1 METWQKFISFAAGDW
16 ILERI
21 SQRFPKCKQLI
32 NQGQRHKFG
41 GKYRHWVMIF
51 LLGLVIAPAFTYL
64 EQYPVVMDVQDAVG
78 IDGLMR
84 ATQQNI
90 PSAQPKNI
98 PQFVWLDIDDNT
110 HEQWGE
116 PLFTPRNRIER
127 LIDTAVKAQARLIIV
142 DIDLSRPTPIEGLE
156 EYNIKRHPY
165 DKSLAN
171 YFATYSA
178 YCKTQPKCPP
188 IILARTFLNG
198 SNDTTK
204 LPPFKQPRLAFSE
217 LEQAVINS
225 DAHIQWATPQFQLSR
240 DGVLRRRLNWQA
252 TCTGEQPGVLA
263 SVEVT
268 AAVLLNSETPKQ
280 AQDIITK
287 ALSPLKPDCTG
298 AQSKQP
304 PKEIEIASLKLST
317 DPLSVRQRIVFS
329 MPWLITDPN
338 TGKSEPWIMLK
349 DETDKFSIVKRL
361 PVHNLQNIPPEYLKK
376 EHLEGDIVIIG
387 GSHSDGRDHH
397 QTPLGSM
404 PGALVL
410 INSTHSLL
418 QYEQIEPLPNWA
430 KCLVIAV
437 LISVMAWIF
446 IYVGSFWLAQILNL
460 LIIGSMMF
468 ISVLLFRSSG
478 FWLDFATPLIF
489 VQLYQIAVFLVLALL
504 CLLLSVGQWL
514 RRMFLLAWQR
524 VQRLF
529 NGFYVFVKGLK

>member
-1 METWQKFISFAAGDW
+1 MATWQKFISFVAGYW

-21 SQRFPKCKQLI
+21 SQQFPHCKQLI
-32 NQGQRHKFG
+32 NQEQGQKFG

-51 LLGLVIAPAFTYL
+51 LLGFVIAPAFTYL
-64 EQYPVVMDVQDAVG
+64 EQYPVVMDIQDAVG
-78 IDGLMR
+78 IDWLMR

-90 PSAQPKNI
+90 PSAQAKKI
-98 PQFVWLDIDDNT
+98 PQFVWLDIDDKT
-110 HEQWGE
+110 HEKWGE

-156 EYNIKRHPY
+156 KYNIKRHPY

-171 YFATYSA
+171 YFATYPA

-204 LPPFKQPRLAFSE
+204 LPPFKQPRLAFPE
-217 LEQAVINS
+217 LKQAVIDS
-225 DAHIQWATPQFQLSR
+225 DAHIQWAAPQFQLSR
-240 DGVLRRRLNWQA
+240 DSVLRRRLNWQA
-252 TCTGEQPGVLA
+252 TCTGEQPGVVA
-263 SVEVT
+263 SVEVMV
-268 AAVLLNSETPKQ
+268 AVLLNSETPKQ
-280 AQDIITK
+280 AQDIINK
-287 ALSPLKPDCTG
+287 ALAPLKPDCTG

-304 PKEIEIASLKLST
+304 PKEIEIGSLKLST

-329 MPWLITDPN
+329 MPWLIADPN
-338 TGKSEPWIMLK
+338 TGKPEPWIMLK
-349 DETDKFSIVKRL
+349 DETDNFSIVRRL
-361 PVHNLQNIPPEYLKK
+361 PIYNLQNMPPEHLKK
-376 EHLEGDIVIIG
+376 EHVEGGIVIIG
-387 GSHSDGRDHH
+387 GSHSDGRDYH

-410 INSTHSLL
+410 INSTHSILE
-418 QYEQIEPLPNWA
+418 YEQIEPLPNWL
-430 KCLVIAV
+430 KWLIIAV

-468 ISVLLFRSSG
+468 VSVFLFRSSG
-478 FWLDFATPLIF
+478 LWLDFATPLIF
-489 VQLYQIAVFLVLALL
+489 VQLYQIAIFLVLALL

-514 RRMFLLAWQR
+514 RQLNFWSPKL
-524 VQRLF
+524 
-529 NGFYVFVKGLK
+529 